1 MSTTSLFVESVLVA
15 LYANT
20 EALLVAGAG
29 VFAVANKIV
38 SGPDLKILAR
48 LLVKILF
55 PLFTFSNFR
64 IYSVEKIAAWYVA
77 SICSILFMAIGALMG
92 WVAGCLF
99 GLRAP
104 YSKMLV
110 LSTTFGNVGALPY
123 VLIPPIV
130 SNWQLVSSQQEENL
144 LKGFAIIAL
153 FAGVWGLVL
162 FSAGQR
168 YALSMAPRQPAAAEA
183 GQGAT
188 AVLAP
193 RSRLRTVT
201 ACIGGIEPVILG
213 SMIGIIIGCIEPLKA
228 LLDERGPLRFIG
240 AFSYRLGSSGIP
252 LSTMVLGG
260 SLGVGGKSLLARR
273 RTARAE
279 RKKAAVSASMVAA
292 QSEEGA
298 AASDALAQAPPS
310 PPMKAAEEAEME
322 GRASP
327 TAAATATHGGIT
339 ASVAVQ
345 LDGQPSDERRLAAS
359 LLSPMQRLIIAAV
372 LVKLV
377 VMPAVAIPLTLQ
389 AARANI
395 LPNEPMLLVIVMIQ
409 SGVPSAQTSLALL
422 VAAGLQKEA
431 SELSLVYLPMY
442 IVSIFT
448 MGVVVFAAVQS
459 VGELQAELAAANATL
474 TL

>member
-64 IYSVEKIAAWYVA
+64 IYSVDKIAAWYVA

-92 WVAGCLF
+92 WLAGCLF

-130 SNWQLVSSQQEENL
+130 SNWQLVSSQREENL

-168 YALSMAPRQPAAAEA
+168 YALSMAPKQQAAAGE
-183 GQGAT
+183 GTGAT

-193 RSRLRTVT
+193 RSRLCTAV

-228 LLDERGPLRFIG
+228 LLDESGPLRFIG

-260 SLGVGGKSLLARR
+260 SLGVGGKSLLASR

-279 RKKAAVSASMVAA
+279 RKKAATSASAVAA

-298 AASDALAQAPPS
+298 VASDAPAQAPP
-310 PPMKAAEEAEME
+310 PPMKTGEEAEME
-322 GRASP
+322 GEASS
-327 TAAATATHGGIT
+327 TTTATATRGGT
-339 ASVAVQ
+339 TTSVAVQ
-345 LDGQPSDERRLAAS
+345 LDDQPSHERRLAVS

-459 VGELQAELAAANATL
+459 VGELQAELVANATL
-474 TL
+474 SL